1 MTVVR
6 PMLGPMDATDLLHF
20 HQGVAIVL
28 ACSFATGSMAIAFA
42 GEVEA
47 KTKGLL
53 QRIPVRTGDLI
64 AAKLS
69 ISLIGSYAL
78 VLGIGL
84 IGGLLL
90 LQSAARPVRHGSLP
104 NLAQEFGEFS
114 GYLTGPFIFA
124 SRGGPVFAHLK
135 RRAAHRADCRC
146 RERGP
151 FGDSTAVSP
160 TILRYRGSYSRL
172 LPSAISCWPAAGS
185 RKRRRPLDVAAF
197 PFRELGT
204 CPRR

>member
-1 MTVVR
+1 MPRIFWKEWRVQRSFWLGLFGLAIALDLLVTVVR

-124 SRGGPVFAHLK
+124 ASGA
-135 RRAAHRADCRC
+135 C
-146 RERGP
+146 
-151 FGDSTAVSP
+151 
-160 TILRYRGSYSRL
+160 
-172 LPSAISCWPAAGS
+172 
-185 RKRRRPLDVAAF
+185 
-197 PFRELGT
+197 FRSS
-204 CPRR
+204 